1 MIRRSNQGGQK
12 GKRQGAPTGNGRKS
26 SAPRTS
32 DAGRRSAPRGS
43 DGGRHSAPRQE
54 GFGKTSD
61 KAHSKPFGKS
71 GDKPF
76 SKGGDR
82 PFKKSGDRDFS
93 HSDRKPFGKSE
104 GRPYSGGSD
113 RPFKKAGERDH
124 SSSDRKPYERS
135 SERSGRGGSE
145 RPARKTGDR
154 DFDRSARKPYEKTH
168 ERPAKSGGR
177 DHSHSDRPSRGGS
190 DRPSR
195 GGERDYSDRKP
206 FDRSNDRKP
215 FDRSSER
222 PNRGGSDRSSKGGDR
237 DFSDRKPFDKSG
249 DRPYKAG
256 GDKPFKK
263 SADRDF
269 AERKPFVAK
278 DERPRKKADEDFDD
292 DFDYVA
298 PDKYKITPD
307 VEALAWDYTP
317 EGKHVSY
324 VDYSDADDDDSFDDD
339 ASDDDD
345 DNEYAGRAIVLPSEG
360 KVKNPKFDAKQITKA
375 TSRPYK
381 PAELKSLEGLNEK
394 PKTKNP
400 AKRKINDGTTRLNK
414 LIAQAGVCSR
424 READTLIA
432 TGVIEVNGQIVTEL
446 GYRVGHTDRVS
457 MSGQSLVSQ
466 NKVYILLNK
475 PKDYI
480 TTSNDPQNRRTVFE
494 LIKDA
499 TRERVFSVGRL
510 DRSTT
515 GVLLFTNDGE
525 VAERLTHPS
534 FNKKKIYQVELHKAL
549 TGNDFHQI
557 LEGVT
562 LEDGFISPD
571 ALSYVDASD
580 KSQIGIEIHSGRNRI
595 VRRIFE
601 HLGYN
606 VLRLD
611 RVYYAGLTKK
621 NLPRGKWRY
630 LNEKEIAVLK
640 QGAFE

>member
-1 MIRRSNQGGQK
+1 MIRKSNQGGQK
-12 GKRQGAPTGNGRKS
+12 GTRRGAPSGSARS
-26 SAPRTS
+26 SSSPRTS

-43 DGGRHSAPRQE
+43 DGGRYSAPKHE

-82 PFKKSGDRDFS
+82 PFKKSADRDFS

-104 GRPYSGGSD
+104 GRPYSGGSE
-113 RPFKKAGERDH
+113 RPFKKAGDRDH
-124 SSSDRKPYERS
+124 APSNRKPHGRS
-135 SERSGRGGSE
+135 SER
-145 RPARKTGDR
+145 PAKKTGDR
-154 DFDRSARKPYEKTH
+154 DFDRSARKQYEKTH
-168 ERPAKSGGR
+168 DRPAKSGGR
-177 DHSHSDRPSRGGS
+177 DFSHSE
-190 DRPSR
+190 RPSR
-195 GGERDYSDRKP
+195 GGE
-206 FDRSNDRKP
+206 
-215 FDRSSER
+215 
-222 PNRGGSDRSSKGGDR
+222 R
-237 DFSDRKPFDKSG
+237 DFSDRKPFDRTSERPNKGGSG
-249 DRPYKAG
+249 RPRSGAS
-256 GDKPFKK
+256 DKPFKK
-263 SADRDF
+263 SSERDF

-278 DERPRKKADEDFDD
+278 EERPRKKSVQDQED
-292 DFDYVA
+292 DFDFVS

-317 EGKHVSY
+317 EGKEVSY
-324 VDYSDADDDDSFDDD
+324 VDYSDSADDYLFDDN
-339 ASDDDD
+339 ATDDDD

-360 KVKNPKFDAKQITKA
+360 TSKKAKFDAKLVTKA

-381 PAELKSLEGLNEK
+381 PAELKSSETSSEK
-394 PKTKNP
+394 PKKKPLST
-400 AKRKINDGTTRLNK
+400 RSNDGTTRLNK
-414 LIAQAGVCSR
+414 LIAQAGICSR

-432 TGVIEVNGQIVTEL
+432 TGVIEVNGKIVTEL
-446 GYRVGHTDRVS
+446 GYRVNHTDRVS

-525 VAERLTHPS
+525 VAEKLTHPS

-557 LEGVT
+557 LEGLT
-562 LEDGFISPD
+562 LEDGFIAPD
-571 ALSYVDASD
+571 ALSYIDASD

-621 NLPRGKWRY
+621 NLPRGKWRF
-630 LNEKEIAVLK
+630 LTDKEVTILK